1 MFITKKH
8 LSRRTVLRGL
18 GVSVSLPL
26 LDAMIPAG
34 TALAQT
40 AARPA
45 PKLGFFYLP
54 HGAVMDRFKPAATG
68 REFDLPQLLEPFT
81 PFKRDMTI
89 VSGLRNEAA
98 EGAGVHTV
106 NPGTWLSC
114 ASPFWSKTADA
125 DPLRGM
131 SADQIA
137 ARELGADMPFPSL
150 ELCTEVKA
158 GSGAACNPEFGC
170 GFGSTISFRTATQP
184 LPMEH
189 NPRKLFYRLFGQG
202 DTAAERAAIAAQ
214 TGSLLDLVTDEAS
227 SLRRELG
234 AADQARMAEYLDSV
248 REIERQSLK
257 MADQDFSALDLPDA
271 PAGVPQ
277 DFDEHINLMFDLAAL
292 AYRAG
297 LTRIVSFM
305 MAAEISMLT
314 YNQVGV
320 SEAFHPLSHH
330 QNNADKIARLAV
342 VQTYHSTVFAR
353 FLDKLKNTPDG
364 DGSLLDHSLL
374 LYGSNMSDSNL
385 HNADPLPSVV
395 FGRAYGVLKGGQHL
409 EFPQDTPH
417 ANLILTLLARA
428 GVRVESLGNSTGDL
442 AAV

>member
-1 MFITKKH
+1 
-8 LSRRTVLRGL
+8 
-18 GVSVSLPL
+18 
-26 LDAMIPAG
+26 
-34 TALAQT
+34 
-40 AARPA
+40 
-45 PKLGFFYLP
+45 
-54 HGAVMDRFKPAATG
+54 MDRWTPATEG
-68 REFDLPQLLEPFT
+68 RDFALPQILAPFEPY
-81 PFKRDMTI
+81 RDAMTI
-89 VSGLRNEAA
+89 VSGLRNRAA
-98 EGAGVHTV
+98 EAPPTHATV
-106 NPGTWLSC
+106 PASWLSC
-114 ASPFWSKTADA
+114 VAPRASH
-125 DPLRGM
+125 DPLCGVTI
-131 SADQIA
+131 DQIA
-137 ARELGADMPFPSL
+137 AQAIGQDTPLPSL
-150 ELCTEVKA
+150 EIATEP
-158 GSGAACNPEFGC
+158 GGQEGACDGGFGC
-170 GFGSTISFRTATQP
+170 SYSATISFRTPTQP